1 MKKITLLAMAFIA
14 IMTASAQKAN
24 WKEMHDFHSVMSVTF
39 HPAEDNN
46 LQPTKDSAAILLA
59 KAQTWQQ
66 SVVPSGYNATV
77 TKPILKRLVA
87 ECAAIDAAV
96 KLKKPDS
103 DLKVMITKAHDTFH
117 EIMEKCRK
125 QDSD

>member
-1 MKKITLLAMAFIA
+1 MKKILIIA
-14 IMTASAQKAN
+14 ICMIATVCAYAQNKN

-46 LQPTKDSAAILLA
+46 LQPVKDSAAALLIKA
-59 KAQTWQQ
+59 KAWQNAK
-66 SVVPSGYNATV
+66 VPAGYNATI

-87 ECAAIDAAV
+87 ECAAIETAV

-103 DLKVMITKAHDTFH
+103 DLKEMITKAHETFH

-125 QDSD
+125 EE

>member
-1 MKKITLLAMAFIA
+1 MKKIVIIA
-14 IMTASAQKAN
+14 ICMIATLGAYSQQKN
-24 WKEMHDFHSVMSVTF
+24 WKEMHDFHSVMSATF

-46 LQPTKDSAAILLA
+46 LQPVKDSAAALLIKA
-59 KAQTWQQ
+59 KAWQNAA
-66 SVVPSGYNATV
+66 VPTGYNATI

-87 ECAAIDAAV
+87 ECAAIETAV

-103 DLKVMITKAHDTFH
+103 DLKEMITKAHETFH

-125 QDSD
+125 EE